1 MDTYY
6 TTHRICFRSYY
17 MISTGIDMMMTTAA
31 NAGLASNKAKHRQ
44 RRIKRAGQTKPC

>member
-1 MDTYY
+1 
-6 TTHRICFRSYY
+6 